1 MAKRATSFLIYLL
14 GTVATAA
21 SASAQQVS
29 APPADATSI
38 DATPA
43 QTTVQKAGKGT
54 EEIVVTAQKREQRL
68 QDVPVSV
75 SVVSGYQLVNQ
86 GVTDATQ
93 LQYTV
98 PGLTYT
104 AGPAP
109 AYAIR
114 GIGTETYSRTAS
126 SDVAVVVDGVVQGQ
140 PQPPSNSLFDIQR
153 VETLSGPQGMLFGK
167 NASAGL
173 INIVTN
179 TPDPGEFTSAFHTD
193 LGENGYQVYQAT
205 ENVPL
210 SGNSAL
216 RISAFSNGQ
225 DARLFNR
232 FDNRPVDQHTDYGGR
247 ARYLFSNENVTVN
260 VIADYEHDHGA
271 TQVWTVRRAGS
282 LAPLLAACGV
292 TAGPDNTD
300 LCLDGPTSRNTD
312 SYGLSAQIDVPIG
325 AYTLTSITADR
336 QFTSQVNADSD
347 AVALNFL
354 DLNYVREFDNQFSQE
369 LRITSPAG
377 RRLEYVA
384 GLYYYDF
391 SYKYNGEQ
399 AGTLGFFP
407 SPILLDAPTQHA
419 KEYSDAA
426 FAQATFHV
434 WNGLSL
440 IGGMRETRDAVSSIG
455 YFPCVASLGTC
466 IPGLTALGPQD
477 AKVTHYNLSY
487 RVGAQYRFDDDSM
500 VYLTDTRGYKGP
512 AINTPYAG
520 NITPTIVKAE
530 TPTYVEAGIKQS
542 LFDRALTVNVAA
554 FHDIV
559 RNFQA
564 QTLNTQTT
572 PSYFTFANASKLK
585 SEGIEVDF
593 YARPAQGLRLDGGI
607 IYNYAIYGDFLSQ
620 CTSVCTGVVNVKGNQ
635 LAGAPR
641 WQMNFNGEYARPLI
655 DGYDGFIAT
664 NVSWRSDAS
673 TNPVKD
679 PNEVIKAY
687 ALVNGRI
694 GIRSDDGRYTLA
706 FFARN
711 LFDKRFPTV
720 IFPDPVSG
728 GRNYDQAFSPDAFR
742 VLGASLDINF

>member
-1 MAKRATSFLIYLL
+1 MTKRTTPFLVYLL
-14 GTVATAA
+14 GSVATAA
-21 SASAQQVS
+21 SAWAQQVP
-29 APPADATSI
+29 APADTTA

-43 QTTVQKAGKGT
+43 STGASKTGNGP

-75 SVVSGYQLVNQ
+75 SVVSGDQLVDQ

-114 GIGTETYSRTAS
+114 GIGTQTYSRTAS
-126 SDVAVVVDGVVQGQ
+126 SDVAIVVDGVIQGQ

-167 NASAGL
+167 NASAGV
-173 INIVTN
+173 INVVTN
-179 TPDPGEFTSAFHTD
+179 APDPDEFTSSFHTD

-232 FDNRPVDQHTDYGGR
+232 FDDRGVDQYTDYGGR

-260 VIADYEHDHGA
+260 VIADYEHDHGSPP
-271 TQVWTVRRAGS
+271 VWTVRHAGS

-300 LCLDGPTSRNTD
+300 VCLDGPNARNTY

-336 QFTSQVNADSD
+336 QYTSQENSDADSVD
-347 AVALNFL
+347 LNFL
-354 DLNYVREFDNQFSQE
+354 DRSYVREFDNQFSEE
-369 LRITSPAG
+369 LRVASPTG

-391 SYKYNGEQ
+391 TYKYNGEQ

-407 SPILLDAPTQHA
+407 VPVLLDAPTQHA

-426 FAQATFHV
+426 FAQATLHV
-434 WNGLSL
+434 WDGLSL
-440 IGGMRETRDAVSSIG
+440 IGGLRETRDTVSSLG
-455 YFPCVASLGTC
+455 RFPCVPSLGLC
-466 IPGLTALGPQD
+466 IPGLTSLGPQD

-487 RVGAQYRFDDDSM
+487 RIGAQYRLDDDSM

-512 AINTPYAG
+512 AINTPYLG

-530 TPTYVEAGIKQS
+530 TPTYVEAGLKQS
-542 LFDRALTVNVAA
+542 LFDHALTVNAAA

-564 QTLNTQTT
+564 QTLNTQVT

-585 SEGIEVDF
+585 SEGFELDF

-620 CTSVCTGVVNVKGNQ
+620 CTSVCSGAVNVKGNQ
-635 LAGAPR
+635 LANAPR
-641 WQMNFNGEYARPLI
+641 WQMNLNGEYTRPLI
-655 DGYDGFIAT
+655 DGYDGFIAA
-664 NVSWRSDAS
+664 NVSYRTDAS
-673 TNPVKD
+673 SSPVRD

-694 GIRSDDGRYTLA
+694 GIRSDDGRYSIA

-728 GRNYDQAFSPDAFR
+728 GTNYDQAFSPDAFR
-742 VLGASLDINF
+742 VLGVSLDLNF